1 MITIKHFM
9 DTVEKEDGNRIWV
22 EPIGLTLDLKKW
34 CKVNH
39 TLCHVA
45 PRAIFGTGSWSIPMD
60 MPTSVGGITTG
71 FERARTSR
79 RFSSSPSRR

>member
-9 DTVEKEDGNRIWV
+9 DPVEKEDGNRIWV

-45 PRAIFGTGSWSIPMD
+45 PRAICGTGSWNIPMAT
-60 MPTSVGGITTG
+60 PTFVGGITIG
-71 FERARTSR
+71 FERARTNR
-79 RFSSSPSRR
+79 RCSSSLWRR